1 MRMEGKTSSNYP
13 SGKMDPLVTNLTALM
28 SINPSTAMHIEA
40 FYLRL
45 DLELYMYTAKV
56 LFISF
61 YYCKERSKEFDI

>member
-1 MRMEGKTSSNYP
+1 MQKEGKTSSNYP

-45 DLELYMYTAKV
+45 DLELYTAKV
-56 LFISF
+56 PFISF

>member
-1 MRMEGKTSSNYP
+1 MQKEGKTSSNYP
-13 SGKMDPLVTNLTALM
+13 SGKMDPLVTNLTAIM

-45 DLELYMYTAKV
+45 DLELYTAH
-56 LFISF
+56 FISF